1 MSEVT
6 FNKGKIPETR
16 LPNED
21 PSFEQKM
28 KDLRDNE
35 SDDKRSMLLT
45 HASKNPE
52 SIAIWCVLGLSST
65 ERMESYA
72 YFRVAYH
79 RGLDSL
85 RKMDGGVQVSCAGT
99 MKVIGISYSLL
110 IN

>member
-35 SDDKRSMLLT
+35 SDDKRSMLLSL
-45 HASKNPE
+45 ASK
-52 SIAIWCVLGLSST
+52 
-65 ERMESYA
+65 
-72 YFRVAYH
+72 
-79 RGLDSL
+79 
-85 RKMDGGVQVSCAGT
+85 
-99 MKVIGISYSLL
+99 
-110 IN
+110 

>member
-35 SDDKRSMLLT
+35 SDDKHSMLLT
-45 HASKNPE
+45 HASK
-52 SIAIWCVLGLSST
+52 LS
-65 ERMESYA
+65 
-72 YFRVAYH
+72 
-79 RGLDSL
+79 
-85 RKMDGGVQVSCAGT
+85 
-99 MKVIGISYSLL
+99 L
-110 IN
+110 IHI